1 MTYDPNAA
9 SQTINEQHTTIN
21 QLRMELANER
31 ELADKLQYALNKL
44 MQDYITK
51 DLDPRTEESLSLA
64 MGDYRASRSKDQWKA
79 Q

>member
-9 SQTINEQHTTIN
+9 AQTINEQQTTIH
-21 QLRMELANER
+21 QLRVELANER
-31 ELADKLQYALNKL
+31 ELADKLQFALNNL
-44 MQDYITK
+44 MRDYITN

-64 MGDYRASRSKDQWKA
+64 MGDYRASRSKDQWKT